1 MAAGQN
7 LAELDNRIKIR
18 DNIQAGRVQESIAL
32 VNEQHPALLDSDRY
46 LLFHLQQQ
54 QLIEL
59 IREQVCCLVMV
70 MVKMVHCGKRKHL
83 DVKTIFSASG
93 GSSEICSRAPC

>member
-59 IREQVCCLVMV
+59 IREQVCGLVMV
-70 MVKMVHCGKRKHL
+70 MVKMVHCGKRKILCKNH
-83 DVKTIFSASG
+83 IFS
-93 GSSEICSRAPC
+93 EWRKL

>member
-59 IREQVCCLVMV
+59 IREQVLQL
-70 MVKMVHCGKRKHL
+70 HQ
-83 DVKTIFSASG
+83 I
-93 GSSEICSRAPC
+93 

>member
-59 IREQVCCLVMV
+59 IREQVC
-70 MVKMVHCGKRKHL
+70 
-83 DVKTIFSASG
+83 
-93 GSSEICSRAPC
+93 

>member
-7 LAELDNRIKIR
+7 LAELDNRIRIR

-59 IREQVCCLVMV
+59 IREQVC
-70 MVKMVHCGKRKHL
+70 
-83 DVKTIFSASG
+83 
-93 GSSEICSRAPC
+93 

>member
-59 IREQVCCLVMV
+59 IREQVCGLVMV
-70 MVKMVHCGKRKHL
+70 MVKMVMVVKMVHYGKRKHQF
-83 DVKTIFSASG
+83 KNHIFS
-93 GSSEICSRAPC
+93 EWRKL

>member
-18 DNIQAGRVQESIAL
+18 DNIQATPPIFMMNSENKYNIQAGRVQESIAL

-59 IREQVCCLVMV
+59 IREQVFQFD
-70 MVKMVHCGKRKHL
+70 G
-83 DVKTIFSASG
+83 DGDDDDDWTDGDIGFG
-93 GSSEICSRAPC
+93 D

>member
-59 IREQVCCLVMV
+59 IREQVY
-70 MVKMVHCGKRKHL
+70 
-83 DVKTIFSASG
+83 
-93 GSSEICSRAPC
+93 